1 MQSLQSR
8 AFGASF
14 AAFEASVAAAVT
26 IAARA
31 PIIAGHVAGTRSG
44 RPDES
49 LRMVT
54 EKMEAAAEGVMAA
67 QMAMWSLWVQ
77 MAFGGVRGP
86 TALAHGFVDIAEAAI
101 RPAHRRVRANAK
113 RLSGR

>member
-1 MQSLQSR
+1 MQSLHSR

-31 PIIAGHVAGTRSG
+31 PILAGHATGKPAG

-54 EKMEAAAEGVMAA
+54 EKMEAAAEGWFAA
-67 QMAMWSLWVQ
+67 QMAVWELWVQ
-77 MAFGGVRGP
+77 LAFGAVRGP
-86 TALAHGFVDIAEAAI
+86 TALAHGFADIAEAAV

-113 RLSGR
+113 RLTRR

>member
-1 MQSLQSR
+1 MHSLHVR
-8 AFGASF
+8 ALSASF

-31 PIIAGHVAGTRSG
+31 PMLAGPLPGRPIG

-54 EKMEAAAEGVMAA
+54 EKMEAAAEGCFAA
-67 QMAMWSLWVQ
+67 QMALWQLWVQ
-77 MAFGGVRGP
+77 VAFGGVRGP
-86 TALAHGFVDIAEAAI
+86 TALAHGFADIAEAAV

-113 RLSGR
+113 RLTRR